1 MSQVAAS
8 DAAESDV
15 NEVEAPEVARN
26 VVFAA
31 PADDPRARRPADMAT
46 LLTSLLLTLLFVW
59 IYRSQSDIDDRVRSF
74 VSGELPGWLTGT
86 ATIVFILGGLY
97 TVGLIVG
104 IAFFGHGR
112 AAVVRDMLV
121 AAALAAVSLIGLAY
135 LGSNEF
141 PDFIPEL
148 LEREGNPSY
157 PVGRLTIAVA
167 VLSVAGPYLSLPMR
181 RVGQRLTIA
190 MALAALI
197 LTYGTLS
204 GVLGGVTLGWATAS
218 AVHVLFGSGLGI
230 PSRARIMS
238 ALADAR
244 LDVADIEY
252 LEHQPIGATLVRA
265 HLRGDDAD
273 LSDAEVKIYG
283 RDAADAAFSSRLWRS
298 IWYRDNDASVLE
310 KSEHLAARE
319 SLALLSIERY
329 GGPAPGLLAWSR
341 TSTGDALVVTEWV
354 HGRRL
359 DELEADE
366 VDDATLD
373 RVWAALGQFNEARL
387 AHGGIDRSRIVITDD
402 RVVFD
407 DYSNARIV
415 ANKDELTAD
424 RAQLLVVTAIAVGE
438 DRAIEAARRKLGDA
452 GTLDLLPLMQ
462 TAALPSELQK
472 DAKAHGVKIG
482 KLRGKVAETL
492 DAEAPELV
500 QIARVSWG
508 HVAMTGLTLF
518 AVYSLISALTD
529 IGFDTIADQLSQ
541 ATWEWVA
548 VAFVLAQLTN
558 VGEYMSLAGVM
569 GKSIP
574 FGPTIM
580 FRYAL
585 NFVDLAVPGSA
596 GEIAMNIQYQKKLGV
611 PAAAALAQ
619 GPLLT
624 VFSKGLDLI
633 LLLITARFVGQAV
646 DLDEIDVGPVV
657 QLLGFVILA
666 VVIGIVVV
674 FAVPKLRARVMPH
687 IKEGLTAVKGAVTD
701 PERLLKISAGTVIQK
716 ILFALTL
723 SAAVAAYGSSITFG
737 QAIFVNTAISL
748 LVGLIPVPGGVGV
761 SEAALTAGL
770 TAVGVPPDQ
779 AIAAAIT
786 HRIVT
791 SYLPPAFGYFASKW
805 LTERDYL

>member
-1 MSQVAAS
+1 MTEEVHMTGAS
-8 DAAESDV
+8 EPTT
-15 NEVEAPEVARN
+15 PEPARN

-31 PADDPRARRPADMAT
+31 PADDPRARRPADVAT
-46 LLTSLLLTLLFVW
+46 LITSLLLTLLFVW
-59 IYRSQSDIDDRVRSF
+59 VYRLRADIDERVLSL
-74 VSGELPGWLTGT
+74 VSGDLPGWLTGT
-86 ATIVFILGGLY
+86 ATIVFILGALYAFGL
-97 TVGLIVG
+97 TVG
-104 IAFFGHGR
+104 IAFFGNGR
-112 AAVVRDMLV
+112 GAIVRDML
-121 AAALAAVSLIGLAY
+121 AAAAVAGLSVIGLAY
-135 LGSNEF
+135 LGGPEF

-148 LEREGNPSY
+148 FERNGFPSY
-157 PVGRLTIAVA
+157 PVGRLTIVIA

-181 RVGQRLTIA
+181 RVGKRLTIA
-190 MALAALI
+190 MAIAALI
-197 LTYGTLS
+197 MSYGTLS
-204 GVLGGVTLGWATAS
+204 SVLGGVTLGWAAAA
-218 AVHVLFGSGLGI
+218 AVHLLFGSGLGI

-252 LEHQPIGATLVRA
+252 MERQPIGATLVRA
-265 HLRGDDAD
+265 HLSGEGSA
-273 LSDAEVKIYG
+273 SDAQVKIYG

-298 IWYRDNDASVLE
+298 IWYRDNTASMLE
-310 KSEHLAARE
+310 KSEHLAARQ

-329 GGPAPGLLAWSR
+329 GGPAPAFITWSR
-341 TSTGDALVVTEWV
+341 TDTDDTLVVTEWMDAP
-354 HGRRL
+354 RL
-359 DELEADE
+359 EELQAEE

-373 RVWAALGQFNEARL
+373 RVWVAVGELNEARL
-387 AHGGIDRSRIVITDD
+387 AHGRIDRSRIVITDD

-407 DYSNARIV
+407 DYSNALIV
-415 ANKDELTAD
+415 ADDEELTAD
-424 RAQLLVVTAIAVGE
+424 RAQLLVATAIAVGE
-438 DRAIEAARRKLGDA
+438 GRAIEAARRNLGDD

-472 DAKAHGVKIG
+472 DAKANGVKIG
-482 KLRGKVAETL
+482 KLRSRVAETL

-529 IGFDTIADQLSQ
+529 IGFDVIAEQLSE
-541 ATWEWVA
+541 AKLEWVA
-548 VAFVLAQLTN
+548 LAFIMAQLTN
-558 VGEYMSLAGVM
+558 IGEYMSLSGVM

-574 FGPTIM
+574 FGPTMM

-585 NFVDLAVPGSA
+585 NFVDLAVPGGA
-596 GEIAMNIQYQKKLGV
+596 GEIAMNIRYQEKMGV
-611 PAAAALAQ
+611 PAGAAVAQ

-624 VFSKGLDLI
+624 VFSKGLDLL

-657 QLLGFVILA
+657 QLLAFV
-666 VVIGIVVV
+666 VVIAVTAIVVV

-723 SAAVAAYGSSITFG
+723 SAAVAAYGSSISFG
-737 QAIFVNTAISL
+737 EAIFVNTAISL

-770 TAVGVPPDQ
+770 TAMGVPPDQ

-786 HRIVT
+786 HRLVT
-791 SYLPPAFGYFASKW
+791 SYLPPAFGYFASHW